1 METVKKAVGARG
13 VAVYNL
19 CAKKPAFFAVCR
31 RQFAG
36 VFAQVHSMQTED
48 VNQMFLLTDRA
59 VLTTKEAAD
68 AQRTEETKTL
78 LPDFVFPS
86 SFSSL
91 CSTHACP
98 TNTTKTAYC
107 SLILILFLLT
117 ATPIRFLPS
126 TTVLVSLSTT

>member
-1 METVKKAVGARG
+1 MEEVKKVLGPRG

-36 VFAQVHSMQTED
+36 VFAQVHGMQTED

-68 AQRTEETKTL
+68 AQRTEETKAL

-86 SFSSL
+86 SFLSVCYSL
-91 CSTHACP
+91 V
-98 TNTTKTAYC
+98 YQ
-107 SLILILFLLT
+107 
-117 ATPIRFLPS
+117 
-126 TTVLVSLSTT
+126 

>member
-1 METVKKAVGARG
+1 MLGPCG

-36 VFAQVHSMQTED
+36 VFAQVHGMQTED

-68 AQRTEETKTL
+68 AQRTEETKAL
-78 LPDFVFPS
+78 LPDFVFTRPFRLFVTVS
-86 SFSSL
+86 SVSD
-91 CSTHACP
+91 
-98 TNTTKTAYC
+98 
-107 SLILILFLLT
+107 I
-117 ATPIRFLPS
+117 TPAFDDITR
-126 TTVLVSLSTT
+126 LSI